1 MRWSLQAYAESVGK
15 TNWGT
20 SGPHDASEYKNRPE
34 EAPSFSGETELAL
47 TTESSSWNAIGKSS
61 WNTLAK
67 MFNKHGVV
75 SNFTCMEM
83 KDGEQPEYANCSA
96 EGLVKQVQS
105 AARQAGTELAGENA
119 LESYDWST
127 FGQVVNRRRRLSE
140 EDTRG
145 SELYVGFVGGSIVE
159 KVEETSLV

>member
-1 MRWSLQAYAESVGK
+1 
-15 TNWGT
+15 
-20 SGPHDASEYKNRPE
+20 
-34 EAPSFSGETELAL
+34 
-47 TTESSSWNAIGKSS
+47 
-61 WNTLAK
+61 

-83 KDGEQPEYANCSA
+83 KDGEQPEYANCLA

-127 FGQVVNRRRRLSE
+127 FGQVVATNRSDSRNGLTAFMYIRLNKRIK
-140 EDTRG
+140 TG
-145 SELYVGFVGGSIVE
+145 SS
-159 KVEETSLV
+159 